1 MFPALICGISSPY
14 SDSSVPQGELCEN
27 GVKYCF
33 KVYQRTNEGMSTEKS
48 TEGITEKSTE
58 GITEKSTEGIT
69 EKSTEGSTEKSTEGI
84 TE

>member
-1 MFPALICGISSPY
+1 MFPALICGISLLY

-48 TEGITEKSTE
+48 TEGITE
-58 GITEKSTEGIT
+58 
-69 EKSTEGSTEKSTEGI
+69 
-84 TE
+84 